1 MRESPAAA
9 KRQRP
14 LRRGTLLLNPRVQE
28 PEATRL
34 KLAVNLV
41 SKHVEKEIDWT
52 IRKLEFLNESRRS
65 KLASAETLI
74 RSACVSSRRFQAT
87 TYCAVGGGES
97 SLRRGSRAWMREP
110 ASRDGFTAS
119 PRQRR
124 FDDTERRHATT
135 LACRIL
141 NPDLRITTKRAPH
154 HNGTNAKRPAAASSN
169 NHANRTAAFCSCN
182 ATTGFNRATSASSN

>member
-52 IRKLEFLNESRRS
+52 IRKLEFIDESRR
-65 KLASAETLI
+65 T
-74 RSACVSSRRFQAT
+74 
-87 TYCAVGGGES
+87 
-97 SLRRGSRAWMREP
+97 
-110 ASRDGFTAS
+110 
-119 PRQRR
+119 
-124 FDDTERRHATT
+124 
-135 LACRIL
+135 
-141 NPDLRITTKRAPH
+141 
-154 HNGTNAKRPAAASSN
+154 
-169 NHANRTAAFCSCN
+169 
-182 ATTGFNRATSASSN
+182 